1 MVQEIIIVGSGGLG
15 REILANFKNSK
26 LSDQFKVIGF
36 VDDGEQKGTI
46 INKIE
51 VLGDVDYLLNCNN
64 ISIVL
69 AIGNPIIRKKIAEK
83 IGRNSSINFPNIIH
97 PNVSIQDSEYFKIGK
112 GCFISEGCI
121 ITTNVTLENFCFINI
136 GCSLHHDTCIESYSV
151 LMPGVRITGGA
162 TIGEASYISPNIAL
176 SKNIKIPKESILN

>member
-1 MVQEIIIVGSGGLG
+1 MRQEIIIVGSGGLG
-15 REILANFKNSK
+15 REILANFKNSI
-26 LSDQFKVIGF
+26 LSNQFKVIGF
-36 VDDGEQKGTI
+36 VDDGVQKGTI

-51 VLGDVDYLLNCNN
+51 VIGNVEYLLNCKNV
-64 ISIVL
+64 SIVL

-83 IGRNSSINFPNIIH
+83 LLTNTSLNFPNIIH
-97 PNVSIQDSEYFKIGK
+97 PNSSIQDLEFFKIGK

-136 GCSLHHDTCIESYSV
+136 GCSIHHDTFIESYAV

-162 TIGEASYISPNIAL
+162 TIGEASYLSPNIAI